1 MKQSSPSSGATPK
14 SPLDLL
20 ANAPSLLLHLLL
32 LVVIITGG
40 LCLDSLFRVLSSSV
54 RDWRALWSELLVA
67 SALAGVLGSY
77 LWRMQRTILADRR
90 RVVLLAAIVI
100 AAGLATKLIVPG
112 HVLTPYLFPMAA
124 ATMLVAVLLD
134 VQLAV
139 VVGIILSLLVGF
151 VGGKSLDLTA
161 YTLVGSVIGALAVS
175 PTGRLSTF
183 AWAALAVGVVNS
195 VVAVSFRLLG
205 VGSDVVGLLELVG
218 ASLANGVLSVSLAF
232 TTFFW
237 LGTLLGIT
245 TPVQL
250 VELARPTHPLAKRLL
265 LEAPGTYH
273 HSLMVGNLGERAAE
287 LIGAD
292 PLVVRVAA
300 LHHDVGKCLRPYFF
314 VENQTAG
321 ENYHEQLDAKTS
333 AQIIIS
339 HVQDSLELARKH
351 RFPTAVLDVIAQH
364 HGTTRVGF
372 GHFYQQAVKES
383 NGQVSEVDFCYP
395 GPRPRS
401 KEAAV
406 VMLADGVEAAVRASG
421 ATSAA
426 EIERVVRKL
435 TNDRLISGELD
446 DCDLTLRELG
456 IIGNAFVQVL
466 QGFAH
471 TRIQYP
477 EKDSVER
484 SGA

>member
-1 MKQSSPSSGATPK
+1 MKRLSPSSGATQA
-14 SPLDLL
+14 PLDSSTDS
-20 ANAPSLLLHLLL
+20 PSLLVHLLL
-32 LVVIITGG
+32 LTVSVIGG
-40 LCLDSLFRVLSSSV
+40 LCLDELLPILTSSV
-54 RDWRALWSELLVA
+54 REWRALWSELLFVT
-67 SALAGVLGSY
+67 ALTGILGFY
-77 LWRMQRTILADRR
+77 LWRMQRGILGNGK
-90 RVVLLAAIVI
+90 RVALLASIVI
-100 AAGLATKLIVPG
+100 VAGLGAKLAIPG

-124 ATMLVAVLLD
+124 ATMLVSVLLD
-134 VQLAV
+134 AHLAIV
-139 VVGIILSLLVGF
+139 VSIILSLFVGF
-151 VGGKSLDLTA
+151 VSGKSLDLTI
-161 YTLVGSVIGALAVS
+161 YTLLGSLIGALAVS
-175 PTGRLSTF
+175 HLGRLSTF
-183 AWAALAVGVVNS
+183 AWAALAVGVANS
-195 VVAVSFRLLG
+195 IVAVCFRVLG
-205 VGSDVVGLLELVG
+205 TGYDVIGLLQLVG
-218 ASLANGVLSVSLAF
+218 ASLANGVVSVSLTF

-250 VELARPTHPLAKRLL
+250 GELARPTHPLAKRLL
-265 LEAPGTYH
+265 LDAPGTYH

-287 LIGAD
+287 LVGAD

-314 VENQTAG
+314 VENQTPG

-333 AQIIIS
+333 VQIIIS
-339 HVQDSLELARKH
+339 HVHDSLELARKH

-372 GHFYQQAVKES
+372 GYFYQQAVKEG
-383 NGQVSEVDFCYP
+383 NGQVSETDFRYP

-401 KEAAV
+401 KEAAI

-421 ATSAA
+421 ASSAA

-446 DCDLTLRELG
+446 ACDLTLRELE

-466 QGFAH
+466 QGLTH

-477 EKDSVER
+477 EKDSVAG
-484 SGA
+484 SGV

>member
-14 SPLDLL
+14 APLDLL
-20 ANAPSLLLHLLL
+20 ANDPSLLLHLLL

-77 LWRMQRTILADRR
+77 LWRMQRAILADRR
-90 RVVLLAAIVI
+90 RVVLLAAIII
-100 AAGLATKLIVPG
+100 AAGLAAKLIVPG

-151 VGGKSLDLTA
+151 VGGKSLDLTV

-265 LEAPGTYH
+265 LEAPFPAQGGVDDEAQVVVARSPAQH
-273 HSLMVGNLGERAAE
+273 LPDPVGAGARVGVWAAE
-287 LIGAD
+287 G
-292 PLVVRVAA
+292 VAM
-300 LHHDVGKCLRPYFF
+300 LLP
-314 VENQTAG
+314 
-321 ENYHEQLDAKTS
+321 
-333 AQIIIS
+333 
-339 HVQDSLELARKH
+339 
-351 RFPTAVLDVIAQH
+351 
-364 HGTTRVGF
+364 
-372 GHFYQQAVKES
+372 
-383 NGQVSEVDFCYP
+383 
-395 GPRPRS
+395 PRLLKAS
-401 KEAAV
+401 
-406 VMLADGVEAAVRASG
+406 RASG
-421 ATSAA
+421 HAQLRAIPTPSPPSTSRAWP
-426 EIERVVRKL
+426 L
-435 TNDRLISGELD
+435 T
-446 DCDLTLRELG
+446 
-456 IIGNAFVQVL
+456 
-466 QGFAH
+466 
-471 TRIQYP
+471 
-477 EKDSVER
+477 
-484 SGA
+484 